1 MTTSIRF
8 RSKSTKATGEI
19 TCPYC
24 GQSFEFSRT
33 VPTRRTEAYRRNEIP
48 GNRKRVD
55 PEELGALLEELS
67 VLEIARLYGVSQKA
81 IEDYCQ
87 LFGLTLLPGADLDEE
102 DLQ

>member
-8 RSKSTKATGEI
+8 RSKPTKANRSI
-19 TCPYC
+19 ACPYC

-33 VPTRRTEAYRRNEIP
+33 VPTRHKEAHRRNEFP
-48 GNRKRVD
+48 DNRMTVD

-67 VLEIARLYGVSQKA
+67 VLEIARMYGVSQKA

-87 LFGLTLLPGADLDEE
+87 LFGLTLRPSANLDEE
-102 DLQ
+102 DFQ